1 MKTYKGA
8 LPLYICRKEVVDM
21 YFVFDNNKLVGHSKR
36 MITIRNFCRKYSKTE
51 KNFHPQVF
59 YRDDKT
65 KQTIQIKEFD
75 Y

>member
-1 MKTYKGA
+1 
-8 LPLYICRKEVVDM
+8 M
-21 YFVFDNNKLVGHSKR
+21 YLLFNNNKLLGRSKR

-51 KNFHPQVF
+51 KDFYPQVF

-65 KQTIQIKEFD
+65 KKTIQIKEFD